1 MPGNGDWGGGGG
13 RGEIATTSQNS
24 YSTPEMPRYA
34 VFIASP
40 PTLPHTEGKRYT
52 IVGQI
57 KC

>member
-1 MPGNGDWGGGGG
+1 MPGNGDWGGGG
-13 RGEIATTSQNS
+13 GEIATTSQNS

>member
-1 MPGNGDWGGGGG
+1 MPGNGDWGAA
-13 RGEIATTSQNS
+13 GEITTTSQNS